1 MEALQEYGVYL
12 MVLGGLLIVAG
23 LIIGYLSTLPSHS
36 STLSIPTVVSTSGT
50 SAPSAPAAPA
60 APATAATVA
69 ASGVSAGSDNVI
81 HEEAPRVTRSPDD
94 AGGAPAPASSSTGSI
109 NIDVIEKLERLN
121 RLRELGT
128 ITQEE
133 YTALRQQIMNT

>member
-1 MEALQEYGVYL
+1 MEALQQYGVYL

-36 STLSIPTVVSTSGT
+36 STLSIPTVVSSN
-50 SAPSAPAAPA
+50 APSATAAPAAPA
-60 APATAATVA
+60 AAATVA
-69 ASGVSAGSDNVI
+69 ASAVAAGSDNVI
-81 HEEAPRVTRSPDD
+81 HDDAPRVTRSPDD

>member
-1 MEALQEYGVYL
+1 MEALQQYGVYL

-36 STLSIPTVVSTSGT
+36 STLSIPTVVSSN
-50 SAPSAPAAPA
+50 APSATAAPAAPA
-60 APATAATVA
+60 AAATVA
-69 ASGVSAGSDNVI
+69 ASAVAAGSDNVI
-81 HEEAPRVTRSPDD
+81 HDDAPRVTRSPDD

-121 RLRELGT
+121 RLRERGT